1 LQFVSFVL
9 MLLKIQDPFVF
20 RLYTSILV
28 CVEVMSNIL
37 WFNAC
42 IDFSFSEYIALIS
55 IRFDFWLSH
64 V

>member
-1 LQFVSFVL
+1 